1 MQITCCDV
9 EKAVIGEFVKSNDER
24 TSADTQSSAR
34 NIFLLT
40 LLIDEDPN
48 NANNELLF
56 KLAFDMVL
64 DEETFDLTRPWQP
77 D

>member
-9 EKAVIGEFVKSNDER
+9 EKAVI
-24 TSADTQSSAR
+24 AR